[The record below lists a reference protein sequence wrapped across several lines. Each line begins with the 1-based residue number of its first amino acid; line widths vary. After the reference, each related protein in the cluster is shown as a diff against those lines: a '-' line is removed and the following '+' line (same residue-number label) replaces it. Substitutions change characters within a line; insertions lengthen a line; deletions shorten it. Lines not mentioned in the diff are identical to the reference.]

1 MLVDEICVFLHFKTC
16 NMKRITF
23 GVIILISAI
32 LSSCS
37 NEFNNVYKTYDNSF
51 KYEYAKE
58 CFVNG
63 KYTRASTLLQE
74 LVTMQKGTDNA
85 QESLYMLAMA
95 EYLSKDYEGAA
106 ATFKKYFSSYPKGIY
121 AEMAEFYV
129 GQSLY
134 MSTPEPRLDQSQTV
148 AAIAAFQEYLD
159 LFPDAKYKSLAQ
171 ERLFELQ
178 DKLVLKEFYSA
189 QLYYDMGQYFGNCTY
204 GGNNYERL
212 SLYFYA

>member
-16 NMKRITF
+16 NMKRITS

-106 ATFKKYFSSYPKGIY
+106 ATFKKYFS
-121 AEMAEFYV
+121 
-129 GQSLY
+129 
-134 MSTPEPRLDQSQTV
+134 
-148 AAIAAFQEYLD
+148 
-159 LFPDAKYKSLAQ
+159 
-171 ERLFELQ
+171 
-178 DKLVLKEFYSA
+178 
-189 QLYYDMGQYFGNCTY
+189 
-204 GGNNYERL
+204 
-212 SLYFYA
+212 

>member
-1 MLVDEICVFLHFKTC
+1 
-16 NMKRITF
+16 MKRITF
-23 GVIILISAI
+23 GVIISVIAI
-32 LSSCS
+32 FSSCS
-37 NEFNNVYKTYDNSF
+37 NEFNNVYKTYDNTF

-74 LVTMQKGTDNA
+74 LVTVQKGTDNA

-95 EYLSKDYEGAA
+95 EFCNKDYEGAA
-106 ATFKKYFSSYPKGIY
+106 ATFKKYFSSYPKGVY

-129 GQSLY
+129 GESLY

-159 LFPDAKYKSLAQ
+159 LYPDAKYKSLAQ
-171 ERLFELQ
+171 ARMLIT
-178 DKLVLKEFYSA
+178 KLA
-189 QLYYDMGQYFGNCTY
+189 
-204 GGNNYERL
+204 
-212 SLYFYA
+212 

>member
-1 MLVDEICVFLHFKTC
+1 MV
-16 NMKRITF
+16 
-23 GVIILISAI
+23 
-32 LSSCS
+32 
-37 NEFNNVYKTYDNSF
+37 
-51 KYEYAKE
+51 
-58 CFVNG
+58 
-63 KYTRASTLLQE
+63 STQGLRRLLQE

-159 LFPDAKYKSLAQ
+159 LSLMQ
-171 ERLFELQ
+171 NINRLPKNGCSNFRINL
-178 DKLVLKEFYSA
+178 
-189 QLYYDMGQYFGNCTY
+189 C
-204 GGNNYERL
+204 
-212 SLYFYA
+212 